1 MCWCLPHQSRML
13 PRSLTAL
20 GVGVLMACGA
30 VCPAAVSYA
39 EPSGGD
45 DAGQCTF
52 ILTPPK
58 VVQVSGLSLVEATLR
73 PGPCTMHASPNSL
86 VVCLSVSG
94 SPGECGS
101 KNGPDVAVVRFPY
114 QPGATYVVRAEGCAG
129 LFQPPY
135 KLCQNFGPTETT
147 L

>member
-1 MCWCLPHQSRML
+1 MIRWRLA
-13 PRSLTAL
+13 AL
-20 GVGVLMACGA
+20 SAIAGIAL
-30 VCPAAVSYA
+30 CPVWAADVSHA
-39 EPSGGD
+39 SPEGDD

-52 ILTPPK
+52 VLTPPK
-58 VVQVSGLSLVEATLR
+58 IVQVSGMTLVEATLR
-73 PGPCTMHASPNSL
+73 PGSCTMHASPNSS

-94 SPGECGS
+94 GGSQGECGS

-114 QPGATYVVRAEGCAG
+114 QPGLTYVVRGEGCAG

-135 KLCQNFGPTETT
+135 KLCQSFGPSQAT